1 MHRHLLTRVLV
12 KLDLDNWN
20 FGTTSLAP
28 LTLEELKVDKIV
40 LSWIL
45 FTLCDSLQARLVVAR
60 PKYAKEAWGLIY
72 DVIKDNK
79 WSRANALK
87 AELCSIILG
96 DQSMESY
103 FQKIDSIVP
112 ILNSL
117 DARVN
122 DEDVVYYALEG
133 LLDKYDQVC
142 GYMHW
147 KETFLD
153 LKVVRSLLIAEEIRL
168 KSKALALPV
177 DSSSPMVLVAESST
191 NSRSSMSQGTSL
203 GLNPTHPPVFSPLAQ
218 AYLPYY
224 GYTATTPAHLTPPA
238 VGPVHTTMARSIMLL
253 KLRSQLVLL
262 LWARLYRLDFMT
274 RRVLLR
280 CDSTGDLYLVTA
292 PSPIPSAF
300 LVSQQTWHQR
310 LGHPGSKVLR
320 RLVSNNVIS
329 CNKEKPPV
337 LCHACLLGKH
347 VWLPFV
353 CSNFHTPK

>member
-1 MHRHLLTRVLV
+1 MHHHLLTRVLV

-20 FGTTSLAP
+20 FGSWEFFEQLCATYDVEKYIHIPAIESSTTSP
-28 LTLEELKVDKIV
+28 
-40 LSWIL
+40 
-45 FTLCDSLQARLVVAR
+45 VVAR

-79 WSRANALK
+79 RSRANALK

-103 FQKIDSIVP
+103 FQKIDSIVT
-112 ILNSL
+112 ILTSL
-117 DARVN
+117 DAGVN
-122 DEDVVYYALEG
+122 DEDMVYYELEG
-133 LLDKYDQVC
+133 LLDKYNQVC

-153 LKVVRSLLIAEEIRL
+153 LKVVRSLLIAEEMIL

-177 DSSSPMVLVAESST
+177 DSSSLMVLVVESST
-191 NSRSSMSQGTSL
+191 NSCSSMSQGTSL
-203 GLNPTHPPVFSPLAQ
+203 GPNPTPPPGFSPLAQ
-218 AYLPYY
+218 AHLLYY
-224 GYTATTPAHLTPPA
+224 GYIAATPAHLTPPA
-238 VGPVHTTMARSIMLL
+238 VGPVHTTMA
-253 KLRSQLVLL
+253 
-262 LWARLYRLDFMT
+262 
-274 RRVLLR
+274 
-280 CDSTGDLYLVTA
+280 STGDLYLVTA
-292 PSPIPSAF
+292 PSSIPSAF
-300 LVSQQTWHQR
+300 LVSLQTWHQR
-310 LGHPGSKVLR
+310 LGHPGSKVMR

-329 CNKEKPPV
+329 CNKEKPLV